1 MMPTKVLIPSARVIA
16 WMNALRHHTGETQYR
31 ILENFWESQIKSK
44 AWIITMLKELN
55 ITSGGDAYV
64 FGGWYGVMASMLA
77 DNCGFRKVYSID
89 ADCSCK
95 IFGEE
100 LDQQETSLKIE
111 FVTSAMEDFTFDNY
125 TNTEKSYGLH
135 YGLHKV
141 FVYSSPRLII
151 NTSVEHIATDVFNRW
166 LSNVPD
172 DVPIVLQGNN
182 LDIPEHVRIA
192 TSLEDF
198 KKQNPLQ
205 KILWEGELDCETF
218 TRYMII
224 GYKNEAADI

>member
-1 MMPTKVLIPSARVIA
+1 MMPTEVLIPSARVIA

-44 AWIITMLKELN
+44 AWMITTLKELN

-77 DNCGFRKVYSID
+77 DNCKFRKVYSID
-89 ADCSCK
+89 SDRSCK

-100 LDQQETSLKIE
+100 LDKQEKSLKIE
-111 FVTSAMEDFTFDNY
+111 FVTSAMEDFTFDNHI
-125 TNTEKSYGLH
+125 NTESYGLH
-135 YGLHKV
+135 AV
-141 FVYSSPRLII
+141 FVNSSPRLII
-151 NTSVEHIATDVFNRW
+151 NTSVEHITTDVFNDR

-182 LDIPEHVRIA
+182 LDIPEHVHIA

-198 KKQNPLQ
+198 KKQNPP
-205 KILWEGELDCETF
+205 
-218 TRYMII
+218 
-224 GYKNEAADI
+224 KNT